1 MSCASRLIAAADND
15 EEDEVLIDA
24 SMMTLCNFLPDEAA
38 TRHWGGLMARSLQP
52 GLQIQLHGTL
62 GAGKTTWVRALLRQL
77 GHTGTVKSP
86 TYGLVEHYLLE
97 LNTHSRI
104 NLYHFDFYR
113 FNRNE
118 EWSEAGC
125 RDYFRSDSI
134 CLVEWPEQAGDLLP
148 APDLSVSLDYLNQDS
163 ESGRLLE
170 IVAMTDAG
178 KTCLKRLFH
187 QMSLSMPAD
196 A

>member
-1 MSCASRLIAAADND
+1 M
-15 EEDEVLIDA
+15 
-24 SMMTLCNFLPDEAA
+24 
-38 TRHWGGLMARSLQP
+38 
-52 GLQIQLHGTL
+52 HGTL

-86 TYGLVEHYLLE
+86 TYGLVEHYPLE
-97 LNTHSRI
+97 LDKHSRI

-118 EWSEAGC
+118 EWLEAGC
-125 RDYFRSDSI
+125 RDYFRPDTI

-148 APDLSVSLDYLNQDS
+148 APDLSVSLDYLDEDS
-163 ESGRLLE
+163 EHGRLLE
-170 IVAMTDAG
+170 IVAMTEAG
-178 KTCLKRLFH
+178 KICLKHLFH
-187 QMSLSMPAD
+187 QMSHSLPAD

>member
-1 MSCASRLIAAADND
+1 
-15 EEDEVLIDA
+15 
-24 SMMTLCNFLPDEAA
+24 
-38 TRHWGGLMARSLQP
+38 
-52 GLQIQLHGTL
+52 
-62 GAGKTTWVRALLRQL
+62 
-77 GHTGTVKSP
+77 
-86 TYGLVEHYLLE
+86 
-97 LNTHSRI
+97 
-104 NLYHFDFYR
+104 
-113 FNRNE
+113 
-118 EWSEAGC
+118 
-125 RDYFRSDSI
+125 
-134 CLVEWPEQAGDLLP
+134 VEWPEQAGDLLP